1 MIKIAALSGM
11 SCAILMSVAL
21 GGTCRAG
28 DLPDGPSDVPA
39 ECAAF
44 VPFGMPTTSAKPRS
58 TIACR
63 IGYLAQV
70 DADTLQPDWVAW
82 RLTPARSMGCTAR
95 TNPFHYDTALPGGF
109 VATPGDYAKSGYDL
123 GHMSGYE
130 DNAVSA
136 AMGRDSFDV
145 PTNFSPQVGGLN
157 RQAWE
162 EAEQDSRVW
171 SLQFGAL
178 DIADGPI
185 FGPFPKT
192 IGPHKIAVPVAY
204 WKIVYS
210 EAKHQAVT
218 IIMQNVP
225 TAKGHLPAY
234 VVSVDDAE
242 KASGVHVSLPDGVDR
257 AHAVLPWPA
266 DTAAFTKAKK
276 VACAH

>member
-1 MIKIAALSGM
+1 MKTTAVLL
-11 SCAILMSVAL
+11 AILCATPICVAH
-21 GGTCRAG
+21 GGA
-28 DLPDGPSDVPA
+28 PDVPA
-39 ECAAF
+39 DCAAY
-44 VPFGMPTTSAKPRS
+44 VPFGAPATSGQHPTTL
-58 TIACR
+58 ACR

-70 DADTLQPDWVAW
+70 DGDTLQPDWVAW
-82 RLTPARSMGCTAR
+82 TLTAERAIGCTAR
-95 TNPFHYDTALPGGF
+95 TNPFHYDDKLPSGF
-109 VATPGDYAKSGYDL
+109 MATPGDYAKSGYDL

-130 DNAVSA
+130 DNAVSP

-171 SLQFGAL
+171 ALQFGVL

-185 FGPFPKT
+185 FGPVPKT
-192 IGPHKIAVPVAY
+192 IGVHKIAVPVAY
-204 WKIVYS
+204 WKVVYS

-225 TAKGHLPAY
+225 TAKGHLPMY

-242 KASGVHVSLPDGVDR
+242 KASGVHVELPADVDR
-257 AHAVLPWPA
+257 SHVVLPWPA
-266 DTAAFTKAKK
+266 DNAGFTKAKK
-276 VACAH
+276 AACATSK